1 MGMTLF
7 SCFFD
12 SIILLW
18 YNRKNNNSFLVLD
31 FIICY
36 ISLIMLTITLDQFDY
51 PTFLYRVFP
60 NFIVYV
66 LLFLIISQRR
76 EWKKIILKTLS
87 LIFCMLFSELSTM
100 IIVMIG
106 VRNSNLEALLT
117 NTVFGIIS
125 LLIARIVEI
134 ILLHLINIF
143 SQTDTVKKNIKWHFL
158 SIGVVLIYLYMVVY
172 CFIKD
177 KIDYSLLGVAF
188 ISNIIFLIVILF
200 IYFIYLNTLKEM
212 EYQRK
217 EIRILKEKSKREIE
231 YYKEVDNL
239 NQRIRKIYHDLKN
252 HILIADSVKEKGMDE
267 EYLKSLE
274 EYFGR
279 YSVKINSG
287 NSILDIL
294 LEKKCEECKD
304 KKIGFKLNVDFS
316 KGDFIN
322 LVDLGTIFG
331 NIIDNAIEACERIK
345 DNELKEIRLVVGEV
359 ENFIMIKISN
369 PVGMLRKEDGKLFSL
384 KRLQKEEGLGLV
396 CLQEVLIKYNGSYS
410 YEIKDDFFNL
420 TIIIPN
426 KQ

>member
-7 SCFFD
+7 SCFLD

-18 YNRKNNNSFLVLD
+18 FNKKNNNNFFVLN

-36 ISLIMLTITLDQFDY
+36 ISLIVLTRTLDQFKY
-51 PTFLYRVFP
+51 STFLYRVFP
-60 NFIVYV
+60 NFIIYV

-76 EWKKIILKTLS
+76 EWKKIILKALA
-87 LIFCMLFSELSTM
+87 LIFCVLFSELSTM

-143 SQTDTVKKNIKWHFL
+143 SQTDIVKKNIIWHFL

-172 CFIKD
+172 CFIKG
-177 KIDYSLLGVAF
+177 KIDYFLLEVAF
-188 ISNIIFLIVILF
+188 ISNIVFLFVILI
-200 IYFIYLNTLKEM
+200 IYFIYLNTLKEI
-212 EYQRK
+212 EYQKK
-217 EIRILKEKSKREIE
+217 EIRLLKEKSEREIE
-231 YYKEVDNL
+231 YYKEVDRL
-239 NQRIRKIYHDLKN
+239 NQQIQKIHHDLKN
-252 HILIADSVKEKGMDE
+252 HILIAESVKEKDMDK

-274 EYFGR
+274 EYFEK
-279 YSVKINSG
+279 YTSKINSG
-287 NSILDIL
+287 NNILDIL
-294 LEKKCEECKD
+294 LEKKCEECRN
-304 KKIGFKLNVDFS
+304 KKIEFKLNVDFS

-331 NIIDNAIEACERIK
+331 NIIDNAIEDCERTK
-345 DNELKEIRLVVGEV
+345 DNKLKEIRLVVGEV
-359 ENFIMIKISN
+359 KNFITVKISN
-369 PVGMLRKEDGKLFSL
+369 PVDMIKKEDGKLFSL
-384 KRLQKEEGLGLV
+384 KRNRREQGLGLI
-396 CLQEVLIKYNGSYS
+396 CLQEVLDKYNGSYS
-410 YEIKDDFFNL
+410 YELKDDFFNL

>member
-1 MGMTLF
+1 
-7 SCFFD
+7 
-12 SIILLW
+12 
-18 YNRKNNNSFLVLD
+18 
-31 FIICY
+31 
-36 ISLIMLTITLDQFDY
+36 
-51 PTFLYRVFP
+51 
-60 NFIVYV
+60 
-66 LLFLIISQRR
+66 
-76 EWKKIILKTLS
+76 
-87 LIFCMLFSELSTM
+87 
-100 IIVMIG
+100 
-106 VRNSNLEALLT
+106 
-117 NTVFGIIS
+117 
-125 LLIARIVEI
+125 
-134 ILLHLINIF
+134 
-143 SQTDTVKKNIKWHFL
+143 
-158 SIGVVLIYLYMVVY
+158 MVVY

-188 ISNIIFLIVILF
+188 ISNIIFLIVILI